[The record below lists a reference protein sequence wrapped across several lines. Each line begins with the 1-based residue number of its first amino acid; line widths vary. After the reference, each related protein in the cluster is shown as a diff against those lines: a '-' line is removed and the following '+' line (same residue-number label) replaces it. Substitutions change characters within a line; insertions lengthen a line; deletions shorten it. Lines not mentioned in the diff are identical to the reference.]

1 MTEDQAQRV
10 IFNLQHVDA
19 TGLARNQAI
28 HTYLAYGMPLTIDR
42 DGRQETPTVRFFD
55 FDHPEPGAAS
65 TTTSSQRS
73 SASAAA
79 TSAAA
84 TAPPRTTKRSS
95 SRTSCCS

>member
-1 MTEDQAQRV
+1 MTEDQVQRV

-55 FDHPEPGAAS
+55 FDHREPGVGLNDYVVS
-65 TTTSSQRS
+65 TQ

-84 TAPPRTTKRSS
+84 PPPPRTTRRSS
-95 SRTSCCS
+95 SPTSCCS